1 MATRPRYPPL
11 HNIAVKKQNKKAL
24 QYYIYTCIYRLP
36 HESCFSVPASKLKL
50 KFDNSRS
57 HIYQLAKWS
66 HQENKVVI
74 TTNQSLTFK
83 NLTNF

>member
-1 MATRPRYPPL
+1 MKQLFKRKKKKKCGRGLMATRPRYPPL

-57 HIYQLAKWS
+57 HIYQLAK
-66 HQENKVVI
+66 
-74 TTNQSLTFK
+74 
-83 NLTNF
+83 